1 MNDAQ
6 GVHVTLAPR
15 SSTARLF
22 SAPDLHT
29 ALERI
34 NARPDPGARRLA
46 VWVNG
51 PAPGQG
57 PDVVVCIPVGFFE
70 RRRTQAE
77 QVVARWDVAWLLLE
91 SMPHQHREAARRH
104 LVDEIS
110 MALLA
115 AAIEGLDGPTI
126 EDLDT

>member
-6 GVHVTLAPR
+6 GVYVTLAPR

-22 SAPDLHT
+22 SAPDVHA

-34 NARPDPGARRLA
+34 EARPDQSARRLA
-46 VWVNG
+46 VWMDG

-57 PDVVVCIPVGFFE
+57 PDVVVCIPVGFFK

-77 QVVARWDVAWLLLE
+77 QVVASWDAAWLLLE
-91 SMPHQHREAARRH
+91 SMPHQHREAARRQ

-115 AAIEGLDGPTI
+115 AAIEGMDGPPI